1 MTLAAE
7 LFIPK
12 CEKRACT
19 IIILV
24 DDTQLELNEMFKVTL
39 ERTAALE
46 GNVNPEPGRT
56 TAEVTI
62 IDTDGNVNKYDVPG
76 ALVVWVGGNTSTVLK
91 FNHF

>member
-1 MTLAAE
+1 MPDEDYVVTDAE

-19 IIILV
+19 IIPLV
-24 DDTQLELNEMFKVTL
+24 DDTQLELNEMFTVTL

-56 TAEVTI
+56 IAEVTI
-62 IDTDGNVNKYDVPG
+62 IDTDGNYIGINKYNVPG
-76 ALVVWVGGNTSTVLK
+76 TLVVWVGGN
-91 FNHF
+91 